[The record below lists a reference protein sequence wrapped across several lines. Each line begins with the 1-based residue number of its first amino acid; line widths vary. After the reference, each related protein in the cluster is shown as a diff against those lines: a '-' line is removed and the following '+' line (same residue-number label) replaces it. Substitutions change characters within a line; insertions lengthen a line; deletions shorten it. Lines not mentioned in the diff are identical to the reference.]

1 MQVKAEKVTARK
13 QISLHD
19 HSKDV
24 LVTHICPQYKSHD
37 HSKDVLVTH
46 MHTV

>member
-13 QISLHD
+13 QVSLHD
-19 HSKDV
+19 FSTDV

-37 HSKDVLVTH
+37 FSKDVLVTH
-46 MHTV
+46 MPTV